1 LEEGESGMKQGSVKK
16 RIFISNAFM
25 VLVSLLVFL
34 AINLVIIK
42 GYSEA
47 IEKEIRTSVEQI
59 VDEDGL
65 EDLIIDWTFQRN
77 EFLLF
82 FGLDGILCI
91 IVLVIISQIFT
102 KNLTNHIMEPLDALS
117 EGAKRIKGNDLSQD
131 ITYTGDIEFE
141 DVCDTFNDM
150 QKHILEEQEKNRK
163 YEKARTDMIA
173 GISHDL
179 RTPLT
184 AIRGTIKGL
193 MDGIASSPEK
203 QNQFLQAAYRRTGD
217 MDMLLN
223 QLFYL
228 SKMETG
234 NMPIS
239 LQKLE
244 ISEFLQN
251 YVQAK

>member
-1 LEEGESGMKQGSVKK
+1 MKQGSVKK

-117 EGAKRIKGNDLSQD
+117 EGAKRIREMICHRTS
-131 ITYTGDIEFE
+131 
-141 DVCDTFNDM
+141 
-150 QKHILEEQEKNRK
+150 HI
-163 YEKARTDMIA
+163 
-173 GISHDL
+173 
-179 RTPLT
+179 
-184 AIRGTIKGL
+184 
-193 MDGIASSPEK
+193 PE
-203 QNQFLQAAYRRTGD
+203 
-217 MDMLLN
+217 
-223 QLFYL
+223 
-228 SKMETG
+228 
-234 NMPIS
+234 I
-239 LQKLE
+239 
-244 ISEFLQN
+244 
-251 YVQAK
+251 

>member
-1 LEEGESGMKQGSVKK
+1 MVGGRRKWNETGKRKK

-91 IVLVIISQIFT
+91 IVF
-102 KNLTNHIMEPLDALS
+102 
-117 EGAKRIKGNDLSQD
+117 
-131 ITYTGDIEFE
+131 
-141 DVCDTFNDM
+141 
-150 QKHILEEQEKNRK
+150 
-163 YEKARTDMIA
+163 
-173 GISHDL
+173 
-179 RTPLT
+179 
-184 AIRGTIKGL
+184 
-193 MDGIASSPEK
+193 
-203 QNQFLQAAYRRTGD
+203 
-217 MDMLLN
+217 
-223 QLFYL
+223 
-228 SKMETG
+228 
-234 NMPIS
+234 
-239 LQKLE
+239 
-244 ISEFLQN
+244 
-251 YVQAK
+251 

>member
-1 LEEGESGMKQGSVKK
+1 MKQGSVKK

-102 KNLTNHIMEPLDALS
+102 KILPIILWSAGCLS
-117 EGAKRIKGNDLSQD
+117 EGA
-131 ITYTGDIEFE
+131 
-141 DVCDTFNDM
+141 
-150 QKHILEEQEKNRK
+150 EKNQGK
-163 YEKARTDMIA
+163 
-173 GISHDL
+173 
-179 RTPLT
+179 
-184 AIRGTIKGL
+184 
-193 MDGIASSPEK
+193 
-203 QNQFLQAAYRRTGD
+203 
-217 MDMLLN
+217 
-223 QLFYL
+223 
-228 SKMETG
+228 
-234 NMPIS
+234 
-239 LQKLE
+239 
-244 ISEFLQN
+244 
-251 YVQAK
+251 

>member
-1 LEEGESGMKQGSVKK
+1 MKQGSVKK

-102 KNLTNHIMEPLDALS
+102 KILPIILWSRWMPCRKVRKESREMICHRTSHI
-117 EGAKRIKGNDLSQD
+117 
-131 ITYTGDIEFE
+131 
-141 DVCDTFNDM
+141 
-150 QKHILEEQEKNRK
+150 
-163 YEKARTDMIA
+163 
-173 GISHDL
+173 
-179 RTPLT
+179 
-184 AIRGTIKGL
+184 
-193 MDGIASSPEK
+193 PE
-203 QNQFLQAAYRRTGD
+203 
-217 MDMLLN
+217 
-223 QLFYL
+223 
-228 SKMETG
+228 
-234 NMPIS
+234 I
-239 LQKLE
+239 
-244 ISEFLQN
+244 
-251 YVQAK
+251 

>member
-1 LEEGESGMKQGSVKK
+1 MKQGSVKK

-193 MDGIASSPEK
+193 MDGIA
-203 QNQFLQAAYRRTGD
+203 
-217 MDMLLN
+217 
-223 QLFYL
+223 
-228 SKMETG
+228 
-234 NMPIS
+234 
-239 LQKLE
+239 
-244 ISEFLQN
+244 
-251 YVQAK
+251 

>member
-1 LEEGESGMKQGSVKK
+1 MKQGSVKK

-91 IVLVIISQIFT
+91 IVLAVSYT
-102 KNLTNHIMEPLDALS
+102 HLTLP
-117 EGAKRIKGNDLSQD
+117 
-131 ITYTGDIEFE
+131 T
-141 DVCDTFNDM
+141 
-150 QKHILEEQEKNRK
+150 
-163 YEKARTDMIA
+163 
-173 GISHDL
+173 
-179 RTPLT
+179 
-184 AIRGTIKGL
+184 IRL
-193 MDGIASSPEK
+193 
-203 QNQFLQAAYRRTGD
+203 
-217 MDMLLN
+217 
-223 QLFYL
+223 
-228 SKMETG
+228 
-234 NMPIS
+234 
-239 LQKLE
+239 
-244 ISEFLQN
+244 
-251 YVQAK
+251 V

>member
-1 LEEGESGMKQGSVKK
+1 M
-16 RIFISNAFM
+16 
-25 VLVSLLVFL
+25 

-102 KNLTNHIMEPLDALS
+102 KILPIILWSRWMPCQKVQKES
-117 EGAKRIKGNDLSQD
+117 RESLSQD

-150 QKHILEEQEKNRK
+150 QK
-163 YEKARTDMIA
+163 T
-173 GISHDL
+173 
-179 RTPLT
+179 
-184 AIRGTIKGL
+184 
-193 MDGIASSPEK
+193 
-203 QNQFLQAAYRRTGD
+203 F
-217 MDMLLN
+217 
-223 QLFYL
+223 
-228 SKMETG
+228 
-234 NMPIS
+234 
-239 LQKLE
+239 
-244 ISEFLQN
+244 
-251 YVQAK
+251 

>member
-1 LEEGESGMKQGSVKK
+1 MKQGSVKK

-91 IVLVIISQIFT
+91 IVLVIISQISVSYT
-102 KNLTNHIMEPLDALS
+102 HLDDVS
-117 EGAKRIKGNDLSQD
+117 EIYLAMLDGWL
-131 ITYTGDIEFE
+131 
-141 DVCDTFNDM
+141 
-150 QKHILEEQEKNRK
+150 H
-163 YEKARTDMIA
+163 
-173 GISHDL
+173 HL
-179 RTPLT
+179 RTGQ
-184 AIRGTIKGL
+184 RY
-193 MDGIASSPEK
+193 DVEYYE
-203 QNQFLQAAYRRTGD
+203 QCED
-217 MDMLLN
+217 CLLYTSFI
-223 QLFYL
+223 QPACGF
-228 SKMETG
+228 
-234 NMPIS
+234 
-239 LQKLE
+239 
-244 ISEFLQN
+244 
-251 YVQAK
+251 

>member
-1 LEEGESGMKQGSVKK
+1 MS
-16 RIFISNAFM
+16 
-25 VLVSLLVFL
+25 L

-131 ITYTGDIEFE
+131 ITY
-141 DVCDTFNDM
+141 
-150 QKHILEEQEKNRK
+150 
-163 YEKARTDMIA
+163 
-173 GISHDL
+173 
-179 RTPLT
+179 
-184 AIRGTIKGL
+184 
-193 MDGIASSPEK
+193 
-203 QNQFLQAAYRRTGD
+203 
-217 MDMLLN
+217 
-223 QLFYL
+223 
-228 SKMETG
+228 
-234 NMPIS
+234 
-239 LQKLE
+239 LE
-244 ISEFLQN
+244 I
-251 YVQAK
+251 

>member
-1 LEEGESGMKQGSVKK
+1 MKQGSVKK

-91 IVLVIISQIFT
+91 IV
-102 KNLTNHIMEPLDALS
+102 D
-117 EGAKRIKGNDLSQD
+117 
-131 ITYTGDIEFE
+131 
-141 DVCDTFNDM
+141 
-150 QKHILEEQEKNRK
+150 RK
-163 YEKARTDMIA
+163 
-173 GISHDL
+173 S
-179 RTPLT
+179 
-184 AIRGTIKGL
+184 
-193 MDGIASSPEK
+193 
-203 QNQFLQAAYRRTGD
+203 
-217 MDMLLN
+217 
-223 QLFYL
+223 
-228 SKMETG
+228 
-234 NMPIS
+234 
-239 LQKLE
+239 
-244 ISEFLQN
+244 
-251 YVQAK
+251 VV

>member
-1 LEEGESGMKQGSVKK
+1 MKQGSVKK

-150 QKHILEEQEKNRK
+150 QKHILEEQEK
-163 YEKARTDMIA
+163 
-173 GISHDL
+173 
-179 RTPLT
+179 
-184 AIRGTIKGL
+184 
-193 MDGIASSPEK
+193 
-203 QNQFLQAAYRRTGD
+203 
-217 MDMLLN
+217 
-223 QLFYL
+223 
-228 SKMETG
+228 TG
-234 NMPIS
+234 NMRRRERI
-239 LQKLE
+239 
-244 ISEFLQN
+244 
-251 YVQAK
+251 

>member
-1 LEEGESGMKQGSVKK
+1 MKQGSVKK

-102 KNLTNHIMEPLDALS
+102 KNLNNHIMEPLDALS
-117 EGAKRIKGNDLSQD
+117 EGAKRI
-131 ITYTGDIEFE
+131 
-141 DVCDTFNDM
+141 
-150 QKHILEEQEKNRK
+150 
-163 YEKARTDMIA
+163 
-173 GISHDL
+173 
-179 RTPLT
+179 
-184 AIRGTIKGL
+184 
-193 MDGIASSPEK
+193 
-203 QNQFLQAAYRRTGD
+203 
-217 MDMLLN
+217 
-223 QLFYL
+223 
-228 SKMETG
+228 
-234 NMPIS
+234 
-239 LQKLE
+239 
-244 ISEFLQN
+244 
-251 YVQAK
+251 

>member
-1 LEEGESGMKQGSVKK
+1 MKQGSVKK

-102 KNLTNHIMEPLDALS
+102 KNLTNHIMEPLDAL
-117 EGAKRIKGNDLSQD
+117 
-131 ITYTGDIEFE
+131 YF
-141 DVCDTFNDM
+141 
-150 QKHILEEQEKNRK
+150 
-163 YEKARTDMIA
+163 
-173 GISHDL
+173 
-179 RTPLT
+179 
-184 AIRGTIKGL
+184 
-193 MDGIASSPEK
+193 
-203 QNQFLQAAYRRTGD
+203 
-217 MDMLLN
+217 
-223 QLFYL
+223 
-228 SKMETG
+228 
-234 NMPIS
+234 
-239 LQKLE
+239 
-244 ISEFLQN
+244 
-251 YVQAK
+251 

>member
-1 LEEGESGMKQGSVKK
+1 MKQGSVKK

-117 EGAKRIKGNDLSQD
+117 
-131 ITYTGDIEFE
+131 F
-141 DVCDTFNDM
+141 
-150 QKHILEEQEKNRK
+150 
-163 YEKARTDMIA
+163 
-173 GISHDL
+173 
-179 RTPLT
+179 
-184 AIRGTIKGL
+184 
-193 MDGIASSPEK
+193 
-203 QNQFLQAAYRRTGD
+203 
-217 MDMLLN
+217 
-223 QLFYL
+223 
-228 SKMETG
+228 
-234 NMPIS
+234 
-239 LQKLE
+239 
-244 ISEFLQN
+244 
-251 YVQAK
+251 